1 MHLFSLHY
9 LPSISYLQ
17 SLLKADAITFEM
29 MEHYQRQTYRNR
41 SEIYTADGV
50 HKLVVPID
58 HQSGVKARKVMRD
71 VRIAYQDPWQMQHR
85 RTIQSAYQSSS
96 YYEYFEVEF
105 VKLFETKHVF
115 LADLNLAAIEMLFKF
130 LKKPFEFSRTE
141 EYFRLP
147 VGMED
152 HREAFQ
158 NREEGNVPEYY
169 QVFQSRKGYIENL
182 SSIDMLFNC
191 GPQKMKEILGI

>member
-96 YYEYFEVEF
+96 YYEYFEAEF

-152 HREAFQ
+152 QREAFQ
-158 NREEGNVPEYY
+158 NREDGNVPEYY

>member
-41 SEIYTADGV
+41 CEIYTADGV

-96 YYEYFEVEF
+96 YYEYFEAEF

-115 LADLNLAAIEMLFKF
+115 LADLNLATLEMLFKF

-158 NREEGNVPEYY
+158 NREDGNVPEYY
-169 QVFQSRKGYIENL
+169 QVFQSRKGYIKNL

-191 GPQKMKEILGI
+191 GPQKMKENLGV

>member
-41 SEIYTADGV
+41 CEIYTADGV

-71 VRIAYQDPWQMQHR
+71 VRIAYQDPWQTQHR

-96 YYEYFEVEF
+96 YYEYFEAEF
-105 VKLFETKHVF
+105 VKLYEAKHVF
-115 LADLNLAAIEMLFKF
+115 LADLNLATIEMLFKF
-130 LKKPFEFSRTE
+130 LKKPFEFSSTE

-147 VGMED
+147 AGMED

-158 NREEGNVPEYY
+158 NREDRSVPEYY
-169 QVFQSRKGYIENL
+169 QVFQSRKGTIENL

-191 GPQKMKEILGI
+191 GPQKMKELLGV